1 MFESSRSYMYTDY
14 ALSGCGTHRI
24 ESSKPEDFAALPDRF
39 SAVPG
44 IKRLL
49 ASASAEKEMQQEQ
62 RNKYYQAKQS
72 V

>member
-1 MFESSRSYMYTDY
+1 MVESSRSYMYTDY

-44 IKRLL
+44 IKKLL
-49 ASASAEKEMQQEQ
+49 ASANSEKEIQKRQ
-62 RNKYYQAKQS
+62 RDKYYH
-72 V
+72 